1 MTCLNK
7 KTIINIQTDS
17 LKFGL
22 AIAVGQIFTNNNL
35 NIRVIILSLVG
46 FATYQLI
53 FSNKIYNTEKLDIRK
68 RVPIDDFFKFATML
82 FVSKF
87 LITGK
92 LNLDN
97 KFIIDNIN
105 IVVALILYNAY
116 ISKYI
121 TAKLIKYNNNNNITF
136 RDIMAINDS
145 IKYSFVL
152 ISTGLLNDLAGV
164 DKFGTEYIK
173 LAAGYVTGLVTYD
186 YVFS

>member
-68 RVPIDDFFKFATML
+68 RVPVDDFFKFAT
-82 FVSKF
+82 
-87 LITGK
+87 
-92 LNLDN
+92 
-97 KFIIDNIN
+97 
-105 IVVALILYNAY
+105 IL
-116 ISKYI
+116 SHDVE
-121 TAKLIKYNNNNNITF
+121 F
-136 RDIMAINDS
+136 H
-145 IKYSFVL
+145 
-152 ISTGLLNDLAGV
+152 LLNCFHLENGM
-164 DKFGTEYIK
+164 
-173 LAAGYVTGLVTYD
+173 
-186 YVFS
+186 FS